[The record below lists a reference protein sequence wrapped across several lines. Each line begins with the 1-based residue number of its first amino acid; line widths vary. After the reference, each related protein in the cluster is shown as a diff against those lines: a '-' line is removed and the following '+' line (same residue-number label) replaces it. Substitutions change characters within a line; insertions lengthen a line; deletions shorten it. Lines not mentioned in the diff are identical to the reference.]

1 MNFWTRRIAVVAA
14 VVALGSLISMAP
26 ANAASGGIDV
36 NPASVAPGET
46 FTVSGGPD
54 CVDSTLGIAVT
65 GLMLSQSV
73 SGNAAWEVTFTVP
86 ADAVADTYPVTVSGE
101 ECTFTDGVLTVTAP
115 APTTTVAPTTT
126 TTAALAVL
134 AAKAAVVNAA
144 PAFTG

>member
-54 CVDSTLGIAVT
+54 CIKSSELGITVE
-65 GLMLSQSV
+65 GLGLSESV
-73 SGNAAWEVTFTVP
+73 SGDAAWEVTFTVP
-86 ADAVADTYPVTVSGE
+86 ANAVADTYPVTVSGE

-126 TTAALAVL
+126 TTAALA
-134 AAKAAVVNAA
+134 AKAAVVNAA